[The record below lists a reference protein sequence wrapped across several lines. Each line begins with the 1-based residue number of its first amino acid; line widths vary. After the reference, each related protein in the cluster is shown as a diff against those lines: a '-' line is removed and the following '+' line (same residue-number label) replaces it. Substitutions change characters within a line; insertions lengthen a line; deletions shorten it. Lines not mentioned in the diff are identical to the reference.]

1 MDTFVH
7 LELCEP
13 APFLFGEN
21 GHLGVTDGTSVWIV
35 VVTQESMRATADPAE
50 ASLKRL
56 VRYADLYRDMAEAII
71 ARAQDQ
77 DGKIW
82 IFERDVIA
90 LRARRQIAS
99 PSAGA
104 GKATAVR
111 PLS

>member
-1 MDTFVH
+1 MDVFLH

-13 APFLFGEN
+13 APCLFGEN
-21 GHLGVTDGTSVWIV
+21 GHLGVTDGTSAWV
-35 VVTQESMRATADPAE
+35 VVITQEAMKATAGPVE

-90 LRARRQIAS
+90 RRAQGVSRD
-99 PSAGA
+99 AGA
-104 GKATAVR
+104 GKAMAVR